1 MDTRAVEYG
10 QDTPSSLQLQLQS
23 TMKQIIIILLV
34 LTFSSCNTS
43 KSVQTEKEKVKIEI
57 DSTFEQTLTNKTIEI
72 EWILS
77 DDTTAIPLAPKANN
91 PETKENPEITPKKIP
106 KYGKIKIRITQDTFR
121 SHGKVEVT
129 KKKIT
134 KSKEKKQNQVLKPK
148 KTKSHFNFLYVII
161 FAFCVK
167 YLWNHRNFF
176 KKIWNLIK

>member
-1 MDTRAVEYG
+1 
-10 QDTPSSLQLQLQS
+10 
-23 TMKQIIIILLV
+23 MKQIIIILLV

-43 KSVQTEKEKVKIEI
+43 KSVQTDKENVKIAV
-57 DSTFEQTLTNKTIEI
+57 DSTFNQTLTNKTIEI

-106 KYGKIKIRITQDTFR
+106 RYGKIKIRVSQDTMR
-121 SHGKVEVT
+121 SQGKVNVT

-134 KSKEKKQNQVLKPK
+134 KSKKKKQNQVLKPK
-148 KTKSHFNFLYVII
+148 KTKNHFNFIYVII
-161 FAFCVK
+161 LAFCVK

>member
-1 MDTRAVEYG
+1 
-10 QDTPSSLQLQLQS
+10 
-23 TMKQIIIILLV
+23 MKQIIIILLV
-34 LTFSSCNTS
+34 LTFSSCNTN
-43 KSVQTEKEKVKIEI
+43 KSVQTDKEKVKIAV
-57 DSTFEQTLTNKTIEI
+57 DSTFNQTLTNKTIEI

-77 DDTTAIPLAPKANN
+77 NDTTAIPLAPKANN

-106 KYGKIKIRITQDTFR
+106 RYGKIKIRVSQDTIR
-121 SHGKVEVT
+121 SQGKVNVT

-134 KSKEKKQNQVLKPK
+134 KSKKKKQNQVLKPK
-148 KTKSHFNFLYVII
+148 KTKNHFNFIYVII

>member
-1 MDTRAVEYG
+1 
-10 QDTPSSLQLQLQS
+10 
-23 TMKQIIIILLV
+23 MKQIIIILLV
-34 LTFSSCNTS
+34 LAFSSCNTS
-43 KSVQTEKEKVKIEI
+43 KSVQTDKEKVKIAV
-57 DSTFEQTLTNKTIEI
+57 DSTFNQTLTNKTIEI

-91 PETKENPEITPKKIP
+91 PETKEYPEITPKKIP
-106 KYGKIKIRITQDTFR
+106 RYGKIKIRVSQDTIWSQR
-121 SHGKVEVT
+121 KVNVT

-134 KSKEKKQNQVLKPK
+134 KSKKEKKNQVLKPK
-148 KTKSHFNFLYVII
+148 KTKNHFSFLYVII

>member
-1 MDTRAVEYG
+1 
-10 QDTPSSLQLQLQS
+10 
-23 TMKQIIIILLV
+23 MKQIIIIFLV
-34 LTFSSCNTS
+34 LIFSSCSSS
-43 KSVQTEKEKVKIEI
+43 KYAQTEKVKEKITI
-57 DSTFEQTLTNKTIEI
+57 DSTFSRTLNNKTIEI

-77 DDTTAIPLAPKANN
+77 DDTIAIPLAPKANN

-106 KYGKIKIRITQDTFR
+106 RYGKIKIRITQDTIR
-121 SHGKVEVT
+121 TQGKVNVT

-134 KSKEKKQNQVLKPK
+134 KAKKKKQNQVLKPK

-167 YLWNHRNFF
+167 YLWNHRKIF